1 LRRTARDAT
10 GGGAGVLYNGTLR
23 QERAMSTNPQPS
35 VVSVIANARIPTKL
49 AARLEP
55 FDSYWQAP
63 ADVERGYKSFSAYYR
78 ANYLPH
84 IPADRNARILVISCG
99 PGYLVDLL
107 AASGYR
113 NVLGI
118 DSDAGKVEFA
128 LRRGLNCQVAEV
140 FAFLALH
147 QSGEYD
153 CIIPEQE
160 LNHLTID
167 ETIAFL
173 DLCRRALRPGGQI
186 IVYAMNGANPL
197 VGSENLAHNIDHFYN
212 VTEYSIAQLLQLAG
226 FQRVRPFALKLYV
239 FWKNPAN
246 YVGLLLT
253 SVMETAMRAI
263 FTLYGKKVRILS
275 KKIAA
280 IAERPPT

>member
-1 LRRTARDAT
+1 
-10 GGGAGVLYNGTLR
+10 
-23 QERAMSTNPQPS
+23 MSTNSQPS
-35 VVSVIANARIPTKL
+35 ILVVVPPARAPAKL

-63 ADVERGYKSFSAYYR
+63 ADVESGYKSFNAYYR

-84 IPADRNARILVISCG
+84 IPADRNAKILVVSCG

-118 DSDAGKVEFA
+118 DSDPAKVEHA
-128 LRRGLNCQVAEV
+128 RRRGLNCEVAEV
-140 FAFLALH
+140 FPFLSMH
-147 QSGEYD
+147 QTGEYD
-153 CIIPEQE
+153 SIIPEQE

-173 DLCRRALRPGGQI
+173 DSCRRALKPGGQI

-212 VTEYSIAQLLQLAG
+212 VTEYSIGQLLQLGG
-226 FQRVRPFALKLYV
+226 FQNVRPFALKLYV
-239 FWKNPAN
+239 FWKNPLN
-246 YVGLLLT
+246 YVGLAVT
-253 SVMETAMRAI
+253 SVMEAMMRVI

-280 IAERPPT
+280 IAERPPLGA